1 MCRHNDLSIDHERC
15 VHELHH
21 FNVLLLSVP
30 RYVSDRMPNYILLCS
45 RVQCCDLVWP
55 LRLGPL

>member
-21 FNVLLLSVP
+21 LNVLLLSVP
-30 RYVSDRMPNYILLCS
+30 GRNVLLS
-45 RVQCCDLVWP
+45 GSHDLCRHQV
-55 LRLGPL
+55 L